1 MAIELGNT
9 KLNRL
14 EWSIVRQ
21 VLNKKPRRFSASFI
35 HEEREKLKTYRDIF
49 REIINSM
56 QHKNFIP
63 DSNGDLSILLYDKK
77 PQFSEDQVK
86 EVLQIIKDCQIAPL
100 VVS

>member
-1 MAIELGNT
+1 
-9 KLNRL
+9 
-14 EWSIVRQ
+14 
-21 VLNKKPRRFSASFI
+21 
-35 HEEREKLKTYRDIF
+35 
-49 REIINSM
+49 M